1 MLSAATKKA
10 FLPVKNGKYAF
21 EAHHNQKEIDMH
33 QLREKIAYSKLGK
46 FVATI
51 VRNKFYPEARVH
63 WVQQA
68 FADGRFYK

>member
-1 MLSAATKKA
+1 MTSANVVRIVHISSTSQ
-10 FLPVKNGKYAF
+10 L
-21 EAHHNQKEIDMH
+21 QEIDMY
-33 QLREKIAYSKLGK
+33 QLREKVAYSKLGK

>member
-1 MLSAATKKA
+1 M
-10 FLPVKNGKYAF
+10 Y
-21 EAHHNQKEIDMH
+21 
-33 QLREKIAYSKLGK
+33 QLREKVAYSKLGK